1 MSGPGPTQLGYFGI
15 AARRPDDWRDY
26 SGGFLG
32 MQASDLG
39 AGHLGLR
46 MDERAA
52 RFLVHPA
59 QHDGMSFFG
68 FETADEQALQD
79 LSNRLSNAGHQVT
92 QASPGELELRQV
104 NRMNWVC
111 DPDGNRVEFFCGPAQ
126 GQAAF
131 MPDRPIGGFRAGDL
145 GLGHV
150 VMMTAQYDPM
160 RRFYLE
166 TVGLRLSDYVT
177 TPFRGSFMHMNP
189 RHHSVAILEGPK
201 PMFHHVMVEYEHLD
215 DVGRLYDKALLEP
228 GRVSVTLGRHANDH
242 MLSFYSKTPG
252 GFMIETGWAGRL
264 VDDASWVPH
273 EVYGPSIW
281 GHDRT
286 WLPPEV
292 RAQAREILD
301 DAAARGVRAPVQARR
316 AAGFDLAL
324 LEPGSGRD

>member
-1 MSGPGPTQLGYFGI
+1 MTGASPTQLGYFGI

-26 SGGFLG
+26 SAGFLG
-32 MQASDLG
+32 MQACALG
-39 AGHLGLR
+39 GGHLGLR

-52 RFLVHPA
+52 RFFVHPA
-59 QHDGMSFFG
+59 RQDGMSFFG
-68 FETADEQALQD
+68 FEMSDAQTLQD
-79 LSNRLSNAGHQVT
+79 LSDRLSNAGFAVS
-92 QASPGELELRQV
+92 QASPSELALRQV
-104 NRMNWVC
+104 NRMNWVN
-111 DPDGNRVEFFCGPAQ
+111 DPDGNRVEFFCGPVQ
-126 GQAAF
+126 DQPAF
-131 MPDRPIGGFRAGDL
+131 MPDRPIGGFRTGDL

-150 VMMTAQYDPM
+150 VMMTAHYDAM
-160 RRFYLE
+160 RRFYLDA
-166 TVGLRLSDYVT
+166 VGLRLSDYVT

-264 VDDASWVPH
+264 IHDATWQAH

-286 WLPPEV
+286 WLPPHV

-316 AAGFDLAL
+316 TDGFDLGQ
-324 LEPGSGRD
+324 LETRAKQD